1 MRRSRREKGIHI
13 WFRGDRLRSSAGAGM
28 MKSIADTEESITV
41 RMPRGA
47 GLALERAAIGA
58 HSRPAQLARRMLL
71 DGLRASGFDL
81 ASGDDSASQQLDF

>member
-1 MRRSRREKGIHI
+1 
-13 WFRGDRLRSSAGAGM
+13 M
-28 MKSIADTEESITV
+28 MKPIADTEESITV

-58 HSRPAQLARRMLL
+58 HARPAQLARRMLL

-81 ASGDDSASQQLDF
+81 ASIDDSAAQRPEFR

>member
-1 MRRSRREKGIHI
+1 
-13 WFRGDRLRSSAGAGM
+13 M
-28 MKSIADTEESITV
+28 MKPIADNEESITV

-81 ASGDDSASQQLDF
+81 ASADDSVGQRPDFR

>member
-1 MRRSRREKGIHI
+1 
-13 WFRGDRLRSSAGAGM
+13 M
-28 MKSIADTEESITV
+28 MEPIADTDESITV

-58 HSRPAQLARRMLL
+58 HSRPAQLARRMLM

-81 ASGDDSASQQLDF
+81 ACADNSAGQRSDFRQLVHARGSNNIALSNT

>member
-1 MRRSRREKGIHI
+1 MEGATMGIHI
-13 WFRGDRLRSSAGAGM
+13 YFGGARLLSNTGAEM
-28 MKSIADTEESITV
+28 MKARADLEESITV

-58 HSRPAQLARRMLL
+58 HSRPAQLARRMLM

-81 ASGDDSASQQLDF
+81 ACSEDHTDQQRDFG